1 MGSQLLLLSL
11 EEAEIHGGKVWQ
23 SKAAYV
29 VEATDQKCKQ
39 KEVTDIENHR
49 GAQFLQHSFYSQ
61 VLKDIKVMNP
71 SGNYEFIS

>member
-1 MGSQLLLLSL
+1 MLLSL

-23 SKAAYV
+23 SKVAYV

-39 KEVTDIENHR
+39 EEVTDSENHS
-49 GAQFLQHSFYSQ
+49 GTQFLQHGFYYQ

-71 SGNYEFIS
+71 SGNHEFIS